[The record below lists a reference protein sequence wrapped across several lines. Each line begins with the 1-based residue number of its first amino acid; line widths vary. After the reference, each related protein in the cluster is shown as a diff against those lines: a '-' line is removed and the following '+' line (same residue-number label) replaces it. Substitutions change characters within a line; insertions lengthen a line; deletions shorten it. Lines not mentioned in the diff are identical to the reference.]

1 MTTVAGVLCTRVR
14 MEEKRL
20 IAALAKVGVDLK
32 PLPPTDAPLPIQ
44 PLSATAASGDVTSE
58 TVNVVIDRLQER
70 LAAAVWLPYWRL
82 PGREMIDAGVAATLD
97 RLAIARLLAEA
108 GLPRPETALVIS
120 ESSGLNAIEL
130 FEGTGT
136 LLPLQ
141 AGTKELPLLDRES
154 AEAVLEHRQVLG
166 ESVDGISLMQQ
177 GVATRDA
184 RLNVIIVDGV
194 ATAADGNLN
203 RDWPVAR
210 VTAMAEETARVLGAR
225 LVGISVAEIDGRLV
239 IWDVLPTPEFRDAKP
254 LDDVTVEDA
263 VCALVSRLTAA
274 LPVGHAGTAAHV
286 YREELGD
293 HGVLSA

>member
-1 MTTVAGVLCTRVR
+1 

-20 IAALAKVGVDLK
+20 IAALAKAGVDVK

-44 PLSATAASGDVTSE
+44 PLSATAASGDVTGE
-58 TVNVVIDRLQER
+58 IVNVVIDRLLER
-70 LAAAVWLPYWRL
+70 LTAAVWLPYWRQ

-141 AGTKELPLLDRES
+141 AGTRELSLLDRES

-166 ESVDGISLMQQ
+166 EKPDAISLMQQ
-177 GVATRDA
+177 GVASGDA
-184 RLNVIIVDGV
+184 RLNVIVVDGV
-194 ATAADGNLN
+194 AIAADGNLE
-203 RDWPVAR
+203 RDWPLAR
-210 VTAMAEETARVLGAR
+210 VSALAEETARVLGAR

-239 IWDVLPTPEFRDAKP
+239 IWDVLPTPEFRDARP
-254 LDDVTVEDA
+254 LDEVTVEEA
-263 VCALVSRLTAA
+263 VCALVTRLTESVPEAHAA
-274 LPVGHAGTAAHV
+274 SPAHIH
-286 YREELGD
+286 REEADD
-293 HGVLSA
+293 HVILSA